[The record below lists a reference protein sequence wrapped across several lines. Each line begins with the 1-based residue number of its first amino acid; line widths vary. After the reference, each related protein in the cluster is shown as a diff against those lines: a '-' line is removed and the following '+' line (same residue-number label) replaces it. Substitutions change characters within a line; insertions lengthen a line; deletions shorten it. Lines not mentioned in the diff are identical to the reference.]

1 MDMTPALP
9 ALLPSRWASTRSDV
23 VSEKE
28 ASRTQRKFFCR
39 TKSYAYATKREL
51 AGELQ
56 RFAEAGGWGS

>member
-28 ASRTQRKFFCR
+28 ASRP
-39 TKSYAYATKREL
+39 
-51 AGELQ
+51 GEKIFLSN
-56 RFAEAGGWGS
+56 EILGLMTP